1 MRKTK
6 FLITG
11 ATGATGGAA
20 TTQLLARG
28 HSVCAL
34 AHREDD
40 RARQLR
46 QAGAEVVIADLLD
59 FDAVSEAL
67 KGVNRAY
74 FVYPIR
80 PGIVQA
86 STYFAQAAKEAG
98 VEGVVNMSQ
107 ISARR
112 DARSH
117 AAQDHWLA
125 ERVFDWS
132 GLNVAHVRPTFFSEW
147 FVYLA
152 PMIRQGAFH
161 VTWGT
166 GRHAPIAAED
176 QARVILA
183 ILENPEQHRG
193 KIYPLFGDVELTAQ
207 EMAEKIG
214 GVLGKKLSYQ
224 RIPFDTL
231 KQMMI
236 AGASA
241 APKQH
246 TAAAFYGEAEFTGSD
261 SGESY
266 LMQHLREVMI
276 DHDNGV
282 FSGTN
287 DYVKSIGGAAPMSLE
302 AFIEKHRNA
311 FL

>member
-132 GLNVAHVRPTFFSEW
+132 GLNVA
-147 FVYLA
+147 
-152 PMIRQGAFH
+152 
-161 VTWGT
+161 
-166 GRHAPIAAED
+166 
-176 QARVILA
+176 
-183 ILENPEQHRG
+183 
-193 KIYPLFGDVELTAQ
+193 
-207 EMAEKIG
+207 
-214 GVLGKKLSYQ
+214 
-224 RIPFDTL
+224 
-231 KQMMI
+231 
-236 AGASA
+236 
-241 APKQH
+241 
-246 TAAAFYGEAEFTGSD
+246 
-261 SGESY
+261 
-266 LMQHLREVMI
+266 
-276 DHDNGV
+276 
-282 FSGTN
+282 
-287 DYVKSIGGAAPMSLE
+287 
-302 AFIEKHRNA
+302 
-311 FL
+311 